1 MATMRFSRVKK
12 FRQILAVFH
21 FPGREPVRGY
31 YRTMAEVA
39 QAFKPARGSDEQI
52 YTGAVEA

>member
-1 MATMRFSRVKK
+1 MATMRFSRVKR

-31 YRTMAEVA
+31 YLTMDEVA
-39 QAFKPARGSDEQI
+39 QAFRAAK
-52 YTGAVEA
+52 GA

>member
-1 MATMRFSRVKK
+1 MATMRFSRVKR

-31 YRTMAEVA
+31 YRTMDEVA
-39 QAFKPARGSDEQI
+39 QAFKTAK
-52 YTGAVEA
+52 GA

>member
-1 MATMRFSRVKK
+1 MRLNPIKR
-12 FRQILAVFH
+12 FRKILAVFH

-39 QAFKPARGSDEQI
+39 QAFQQARG
-52 YTGAVEA
+52 